1 MLFNS
6 VEFVLFLCSVLVV
19 FYAMPRRVRPLFLLA
34 ASYYF
39 YAYWNVKFL
48 ALLIAITLADY
59 GGAIAMTRLSSTTA
73 RRGFL
78 AVCVSLNLA
87 VLGAL
92 KYLAPAYKG
101 LHALTGFPE
110 PAFVSAIILPIGI
123 SFHTFQSI
131 SYLVDV
137 YRGVQPAI
145 RSLPHYALYIAFF
158 PQLVAGP
165 IVRARNFFQELTPW
179 KGPTQLHVLR
189 ALFLMALGF
198 FKKMVM
204 ADNLGLVAD
213 SYFSNP
219 SQHPGVLGALSGSLA
234 FSFQIYFDFS
244 GYSDIAIGVA
254 LLFGFHFPENFRRPY
269 LSASITEFWRRWHMS
284 LSSWLRDYVYI
295 PLGGNRN
302 GTVALYR
309 NLLLTMM
316 IGGIWHGANW
326 TFAVWGLYHGL
337 LLAVERFGARFVPAP
352 GPLTRPIRVVGTF
365 ILVSLGWILFRAADM
380 RLAGIVVG
388 QLFSAETGL
397 GLIPTWQLVLIFLA
411 GLLSVADERFNLEKR
426 IVESHAVFYGLVIA
440 LLLLGIELLSQTD
453 KTLPF
458 VYFQF

>member
-6 VEFVLFLCSVLVV
+6 PEFVLFLVSVLVV
-19 FYAMPRRVRPLFLLA
+19 FYAIPKRARPLLLLA
-34 ASYYF
+34 ASYFF

-48 ALLIAITLADY
+48 ILLIAITLADF
-59 GGAIAMTRLSSTTA
+59 GGALAMTKLSSTAA

-78 AVCVSLNLA
+78 TVCVGLNLA
-87 VLGAL
+87 VLVAL

-101 LHALTGFPE
+101 LHALTGLPE
-110 PAFVSAIILPIGI
+110 PGFVSDIVLPIGI

-137 YRGVQPAI
+137 YRGAQPAI
-145 RSLPHYALYIAFF
+145 RNLPHYALYIAFF

-165 IVRARNFFQELTPW
+165 IVRAGEFFRDLNPW
-179 KGPTQLHVLR
+179 KGPSQRDVLR
-189 ALFLMALGF
+189 TVFLISLGF

-204 ADNLGLVAD
+204 ADNLGLAAD
-213 SYFSNP
+213 SYFADP
-219 SQHPGVLGALSGSLA
+219 LLHPGVRSALSGSLA

-244 GYSDIAIGVA
+244 GYSDIAIGTA

-269 LSASITEFWRRWHMS
+269 LSASVTEFWRRWHMS

-302 GTVALYR
+302 GAVALYR

-326 TFAVWGLYHGL
+326 TFAVWGLYHGV
-337 LLAVERFGARFVPAP
+337 LLALERFGSRFVPAP
-352 GPLTRPIRVVGTF
+352 GPVTRPIRVAGTF
-365 ILVSLGWILFRAADM
+365 ALVSLGWILFRAADM
-380 RLAGIVVG
+380 RLAGTVLG
-388 QLFSAETGL
+388 QLFSTEKGL
-397 GLIPTWQLVLIFLA
+397 WLIPTWQRMLIL
-411 GLLSVADERFNLEKR
+411 LSVMLSVADERFNLEKR
-426 IVESHAVFYGLVIA
+426 IVEGHSLLYGFAIAMLLFAV
-440 LLLLGIELLSQTD
+440 ELLSQTD